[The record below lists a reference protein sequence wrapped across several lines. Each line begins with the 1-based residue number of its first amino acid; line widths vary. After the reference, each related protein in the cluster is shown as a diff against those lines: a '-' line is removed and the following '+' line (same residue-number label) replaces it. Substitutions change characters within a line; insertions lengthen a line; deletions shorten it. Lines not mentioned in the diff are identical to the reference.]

1 MTLAVPSKVGQPAQK
16 YTESKCEGALSKS
29 VLIRFFIVVSL

>member
-1 MTLAVPSKVGQPAQK
+1 MTSVVPFSVGQPAQK

-29 VLIRFFIVVSL
+29 ALIRFFIVISL